1 MQTVHICLVHTS
13 LAAQLEAPSVAAA
26 RRACRVGRYAGQE
39 EVHGTVLA
47 AARPELAGMPRNGS
61 LRETGEG
68 TRDSPSNRP
77 T

>member
-47 AARPELAGMPRNGS
+47 AARPERACMPSGT
-61 LRETGEG
+61 LRGTGGG
-68 TRDSPSNRP
+68 TRDSPSSRP
-77 T
+77 A